1 MRMRQREEIRG
12 VHSYDYAHHT
22 RNFAMLV
29 TNPRALRDA
38 YPDALKSIMCIAEAR
53 HTRSWLSRWNLL
65 SPQPT
70 PLWQLPDLARRLNVA
85 EVHVKDESVRS
96 SLGSFKA
103 LGAPAALVRLI
114 VRRHPSWVPE
124 DVLAG
129 AHRDELGDLV
139 VISATDGNHGRA
151 LAAAA
156 RSAGVRCVIVLHRHV
171 SLERERAIAA
181 FGAEIVRI
189 EGNYDASVAHAAHL
203 AERHGWQVIS
213 DTAYPGYEEVPRD
226 VMQGYGTMI
235 DEVLEQAGPAG
246 QACPFTHVVLQGG
259 VGGLAAGV
267 ASYFWERFGAHRPT
281 FIVVEPRQAD
291 CLMQSAL
298 QGRPAVATGSVDSVM
313 AGLACGETSTLA
325 WRFLEPSVDC
335 FAAIEDGHA
344 VEAMR
349 WLAQGSRLD
358 RPIVSGESGAAGA
371 AALHM
376 LALSPSWRQQ
386 AGLGADSKVLLINT
400 EGATAP
406 GVYAELVGRT
416 ADEVLQA
423 QREWARAGA
432 A

>member
-1 MRMRQREEIRG
+1 
-12 VHSYDYAHHT
+12 
-22 RNFAMLV
+22 MLV
-29 TNPRALRDA
+29 SNPRALRDE
-38 YPDALKSIMCIAEAR
+38 YPHSLRSIMSIAEAR
-53 HTRSWLSRWNLL
+53 HTRSWLSRWKLL
-65 SPQPT
+65 SPEPT
-70 PLWQLPDLARRLNVA
+70 PLWHLPDLARKLDLADVC
-85 EVHVKDESVRS
+85 VKDESMRS

-103 LGAPAALVRLI
+103 LGAPAALVRLV
-114 VRRHPSWVPE
+114 VRRHPSWAPE

-129 AHRDELGDLV
+129 AHRAELGDLV

-171 SLERERAIAA
+171 SPERESAIAA

-189 EGNYDASVAHAAHL
+189 EGNYDASVTHAAQL
-203 AERHGWQVIS
+203 AEQHGWQVIS

-226 VMQGYGTMI
+226 VMQGYGTMV
-235 DEVLEQAGPAG
+235 DELLEQAAPAASASS
-246 QACPFTHVVLQGG
+246 ACPFTHVVLQGG

-267 ASYFWERFGAHRPT
+267 ASYFWERFGAQRPT

-325 WRFLEPSVDC
+325 WRFLEPSIDC
-335 FAAIEDGHA
+335 FVAIEDSHA

-349 WLAQGSRLD
+349 WLAQGSALD

-376 LALSPSWRQQ
+376 VARSAQWRRQAALGP
-386 AGLGADSKVLLINT
+386 DSEVLLINT

-406 GVYAELVGRT
+406 GVYAELLGRS
-416 ADEVLQA
+416 ADEVLLA
-423 QREWARAGA
+423 QRQWAQA
-432 A
+432 ATAA

>member
-1 MRMRQREEIRG
+1 MRQREEIRRRWF
-12 VHSYDYAHHT
+12 YDYAHHL

-38 YPDALKSIMCIAEAR
+38 YPDSLRSIMSIAEAR
-53 HTRSWLSRWNLL
+53 HTRSWLSRWDLL
-65 SPQPT
+65 SPQAT
-70 PLWQLPDLARRLNVA
+70 PLWRLPDLARKLDLA
-85 EVHVKDESVRS
+85 EVCVKDESMRS

-124 DVLAG
+124 DVLTG
-129 AHRDELGDLV
+129 AHRADLGDLV

-171 SLERERAIAA
+171 SPERESAIAA

-189 EGNYDASVAHAAHL
+189 EGNYDASVTHAARL

-226 VMQGYGTMI
+226 VMQGYGTMV
-235 DEVLEQAGPAG
+235 DEVLEQADAASS
-246 QACPFTHVVLQGG
+246 ACPFTHVVLQGG

-267 ASYFWERFGAHRPT
+267 ASYFWEKFGAQRPT

-335 FAAIEDGHA
+335 FAAIEDSEA

-349 WLAQGSRLD
+349 WLAEGSALD

-371 AALHM
+371 AALYRV
-376 LALSPSWRQQ
+376 ARSAQWRQQ
-386 AGLGADSKVLLINT
+386 AALGADSKVLLINT

-416 ADEVLQA
+416 ADEVLEAQRLWAQA
-423 QREWARAGA
+423 QA

>member
-1 MRMRQREEIRG
+1 
-12 VHSYDYAHHT
+12 
-22 RNFAMLV
+22 MLV
-29 TNPRALRDA
+29 NNPRALRGA
-38 YPDALKSIMCIAEAR
+38 YPNALQSIMSIAEAR
-53 HTRSWLSRWNLL
+53 HTRSWLSRWDLL
-65 SPQPT
+65 SPRPT
-70 PLWQLPDLARRLNVA
+70 PLWRLPDLARRLDVA

-114 VRRHPSWVPE
+114 VRSHPSWAPE
-124 DVLAG
+124 EVLAG
-129 AHRDELGDLV
+129 AHRSHLADLV

-156 RSAGVRCVIVLHRHV
+156 RSAGVRCVIVLHKHV
-171 SLERERAIAA
+171 SPEREHAIAM
-181 FGAEIVRI
+181 FGAEVIRI

-203 AERHGWQVIS
+203 AEQHGWQVIS
-213 DTAYPGYEEVPRD
+213 DTAYPGYEDVPRD

-235 DEVLEQAGPAG
+235 DELLEQVDSMS

-267 ASYFWERFGAHRPT
+267 VSYFWEKFGAQRPA
-281 FIVVEPRQAD
+281 FIVAEPRQAD

-298 QGRPAVATGSVDSVM
+298 QGRPSVATGSVDSVM

-325 WRFLEPSVDC
+325 WRFLEPSADC
-335 FAAIEDGHA
+335 FAVIEDNHA

-371 AALHM
+371 AALQM
-376 LALSPSWRQQ
+376 IALSPEWRQQ
-386 AGLGADSKVLLINT
+386 AALDADSKVLLINT

-406 GVYAELVGRT
+406 GVYAQLLGRS

-423 QREWARAGA
+423 QHEWAQTRSV
-432 A
+432 

>member
-1 MRMRQREEIRG
+1 MCMRQREEIRRP
-12 VHSYDYAHHT
+12 HSYDYAHHP

-29 TNPRALRDA
+29 SNPRALRGE
-38 YPDALKSIMCIAEAR
+38 YPNLLKDIMSIAEAR
-53 HTRSWLSRWNLL
+53 HTRSWLSRWDML

-70 PLWQLPDLARRLNVA
+70 PLWCLPDLARRLDLA
-85 EVHVKDESVRS
+85 AVHVKDESVRS
-96 SLGSFKA
+96 TLGSFKA

-124 DVLAG
+124 EVLAG
-129 AHRDELGDLV
+129 VHCGDLAGLV

-156 RSAGVRCVIVLHRHV
+156 RSAGVNCVIVLHRHV
-171 SLERERAIAA
+171 SLERERAIAM

-213 DTAYPGYEEVPRD
+213 DTAYAGYEDVPRD
-226 VMQGYGTMI
+226 VMQGYGTMV
-235 DEVLEQAGPAG
+235 DEVLEQIASPPH
-246 QACPFTHVVLQGG
+246 ACPFTHVVLQGG

-267 ASYFWERFGAHRPT
+267 TSYLWEKFGARRPT
-281 FIVVEPRQAD
+281 FIVAEPRQAD

-325 WRFLEPSVDC
+325 WRFLESSVDC
-335 FAAIEDGHA
+335 FAAIEDSHA
-344 VEAMR
+344 VEAMQ
-349 WLAQGSRLD
+349 WLAQGSRRD

-371 AALHM
+371 AALQWI
-376 LALSPSWRQQ
+376 ALSPRWRQQ
-386 AGLGADSKVLLINT
+386 AALDADSKVLLINT

-406 GVYAELVGRT
+406 GVYAELLGRS
-416 ADEVLQA
+416 AGEVLQA
-423 QREWARAGA
+423 QQQWAQTEA